1 MAGLHTEIRLLNY
14 IYAHNKMPSG
24 FSTIHLFSTRTVCG
38 TCKNCIDQVRTYFA
52 PKNIGVKYYSLQSE
66 KTIVLENLYDDEEC
80 RIIDIINNYEYLIM
94 AIDTTP
100 SQVATNAL
108 QAIPFGSIIGGPLK
122 ACIEAQAM
130 AAQTSWQFIQE
141 VGLNTDPNTGQKEAV
156 NVSFQFMQNGHMV
169 QLNVPL
175 LTIVPIPY
183 IAIHDIDINFKAN
196 ISASSSSVS
205 EQSSSSALD
214 VGAEA
219 SIGAKWGPFH
229 MDAKMKAN
237 YSSKKD
243 SKATQESKYSVEYT
257 MDVAVKAGQDSMP
270 AGLAKVLEL
279 LGSALDVSDPEGTLE
294 VSARKLV
301 LSKDKE
307 GKAIPVSL
315 IATYKNGKGIF
326 ESEAIGLFTK
336 SNDKLEPVDIKTA
349 NIEKNPQDDSVVYV
363 FPEANNYIVKA
374 GNKTIEIKIEDAGEA

>member
-1 MAGLHTEIRLLNY
+1 MA
-14 IYAHNKMPSG
+14 
-24 FSTIHLFSTRTVCG
+24 
-38 TCKNCIDQVRTYFA
+38 
-52 PKNIGVKYYSLQSE
+52 
-66 KTIVLENLYDDEEC
+66 
-80 RIIDIINNYEYLIM
+80 

-100 SQVATNAL
+100 SQVATSAL
-108 QAIPFGSIIGGPLK
+108 QAIPFGSMIGGPLN

-141 VGLNTDPNTGQKEAV
+141 VGLNTNPDTGQKEAV
-156 NVSFQFMQNGHMV
+156 NVSFQFVQNGRVV

-219 SIGAKWGPFH
+219 SIGAKWGAFH

-279 LGSALDVSDPEGTLE
+279 LGNTLDVSDPDGTLE
-294 VSARKLV
+294 VSARELT
-301 LSKDKE
+301 LTD
-307 GKAIPVSL
+307 GKATL
-315 IATYKNGKGIF
+315 IATYKNSKGIF
-326 ESEAIGLFTK
+326 EPES
-336 SNDKLEPVDIKTA
+336 IKIDGVTG
-349 NIEKNPQDDSVVYV
+349 KVSDDSVV
-363 FPEANNYIVKA
+363 FELKEAKTYTVVA
-374 GNKTIEIKIEDAGEA
+374 GKKKVSVDVQNIKPDTKTDTTKP

>member
-1 MAGLHTEIRLLNY
+1 
-14 IYAHNKMPSG
+14 
-24 FSTIHLFSTRTVCG
+24 
-38 TCKNCIDQVRTYFA
+38 
-52 PKNIGVKYYSLQSE
+52 
-66 KTIVLENLYDDEEC
+66 
-80 RIIDIINNYEYLIM
+80 M

-100 SQVATNAL
+100 SQVATSAL
-108 QAIPFGSIIGGPLK
+108 QAIPFGSMIGGPLN

-141 VGLNTDPNTGQKEAV
+141 VGLNTNSDTGQKEAV
-156 NVSFQFMQNGHMV
+156 NVSFQFVQNGRVV

-229 MDAKMKAN
+229 MDAKMNAS

-279 LGSALDVSDPEGTLE
+279 LGNTLDVSDPDGTLE
-294 VSARKLV
+294 VSARELT
-301 LSKDKE
+301 LTD
-307 GKAIPVSL
+307 GKATL
-315 IATYKNGKGIF
+315 IATYKNSKGIF
-326 ESEAIGLFTK
+326 EPES
-336 SNDKLEPVDIKTA
+336 IKIDGVTG
-349 NIEKNPQDDSVVYV
+349 KVSDDSVV
-363 FPEANNYIVKA
+363 FELKEAKTYTVIAGKKKVSVDVQNVKPDT
-374 GNKTIEIKIEDAGEA
+374 KTDTTKP

>member
-1 MAGLHTEIRLLNY
+1 
-14 IYAHNKMPSG
+14 
-24 FSTIHLFSTRTVCG
+24 
-38 TCKNCIDQVRTYFA
+38 
-52 PKNIGVKYYSLQSE
+52 
-66 KTIVLENLYDDEEC
+66 
-80 RIIDIINNYEYLIM
+80 M

-100 SQVATNAL
+100 SQVATSAL
-108 QAIPFGSIIGGPLK
+108 QAIPFGSMIGGPLN

-141 VGLNTDPNTGQKEAV
+141 VGLNTNPDTGQKEAV
-156 NVSFQFMQNGHMV
+156 NVSFQFVQNGRVV

-229 MDAKMKAN
+229 MDAKMNAS

-294 VSARKLV
+294 VSARELTI
-301 LSKDKE
+301 SDEKDAK
-307 GKAIPVSL
+307 VTL
-315 IATYKNGKGIF
+315 IATYKNNKGIF
-326 ESEAIGLFTK
+326 EPK
-336 SNDKLEPVDIKTA
+336 SIKINGVTGK
-349 NIEKNPQDDSVVYV
+349 ESDDSVI
-363 FPEANNYIVKA
+363 FELNEAKTYTVTAGKKTVEVEVKKA
-374 GNKTIEIKIEDAGEA
+374 ETKTATDTQN

>member
-1 MAGLHTEIRLLNY
+1 
-14 IYAHNKMPSG
+14 
-24 FSTIHLFSTRTVCG
+24 
-38 TCKNCIDQVRTYFA
+38 
-52 PKNIGVKYYSLQSE
+52 
-66 KTIVLENLYDDEEC
+66 
-80 RIIDIINNYEYLIM
+80 M

-307 GKAIPVSL
+307 GNAIPVSL

-336 SNDKLEPVDIKTA
+336 SNDNLESVDIKTTK
-349 NIEKNPQDDSVVYV
+349 IEKNPQDDSVVYV
-363 FPEANNYIVKA
+363 FSEANNYIVKA
-374 GNKTIEIKIEDAGEA
+374 GNKTIEIKIEDADEA

>member
-1 MAGLHTEIRLLNY
+1 
-14 IYAHNKMPSG
+14 
-24 FSTIHLFSTRTVCG
+24 
-38 TCKNCIDQVRTYFA
+38 
-52 PKNIGVKYYSLQSE
+52 
-66 KTIVLENLYDDEEC
+66 
-80 RIIDIINNYEYLIM
+80 M

-100 SQVATNAL
+100 SQVATSAL
-108 QAIPFGSIIGGPLK
+108 QAIPFGSMIGGPLN

-141 VGLNTDPNTGQKEAV
+141 VGLNTNPDTGQKEAV
-156 NVSFQFMQNGHMV
+156 NVSFQFVQNGRVV

-219 SIGAKWGPFH
+219 SIGAKWGAFH

-279 LGSALDVSDPEGTLE
+279 LGNTLDISDPDGTLE
-294 VSARKLV
+294 VSARELT
-301 LSKDKE
+301 LTD
-307 GKAIPVSL
+307 GKATL
-315 IATYKNGKGIF
+315 IATYKNSKGIIEP
-326 ESEAIGLFTK
+326 ES
-336 SNDKLEPVDIKTA
+336 IKIDGVTG
-349 NIEKNPQDDSVVYV
+349 KVSDDSVV
-363 FPEANNYIVKA
+363 FELKEAKTYTVVA
-374 GNKTIEIKIEDAGEA
+374 GKKKVSVDVQNIKPDTKTDTTKP

>member
-1 MAGLHTEIRLLNY
+1 
-14 IYAHNKMPSG
+14 
-24 FSTIHLFSTRTVCG
+24 
-38 TCKNCIDQVRTYFA
+38 
-52 PKNIGVKYYSLQSE
+52 
-66 KTIVLENLYDDEEC
+66 
-80 RIIDIINNYEYLIM
+80 M

-100 SQVATNAL
+100 SQVVTSAL
-108 QAIPFGSIIGGPLK
+108 QAIPFGSMIGGPLN

-141 VGLNTDPNTGQKEAV
+141 VGLNTNPDTGQKEAV
-156 NVSFQFMQNGHMV
+156 NVSFQFVQNGRVV

-219 SIGAKWGPFH
+219 SIGAKWGAFH
-229 MDAKMKAN
+229 MDAKMNAS

-294 VSARKLV
+294 VSARELT
-301 LSKDKE
+301 LSDEKDAK
-307 GKAIPVSL
+307 VTL
-315 IATYKNGKGIF
+315 IATYKNNKGIF
-326 ESEAIGLFTK
+326 EPK
-336 SNDKLEPVDIKTA
+336 SIKINGVTGK
-349 NIEKNPQDDSVVYV
+349 ESDDSVI
-363 FPEANNYIVKA
+363 FELNEAKTYTVTAGKKTVEVEVKKA
-374 GNKTIEIKIEDAGEA
+374 ETKTATDTQN

>member
-1 MAGLHTEIRLLNY
+1 
-14 IYAHNKMPSG
+14 
-24 FSTIHLFSTRTVCG
+24 
-38 TCKNCIDQVRTYFA
+38 
-52 PKNIGVKYYSLQSE
+52 
-66 KTIVLENLYDDEEC
+66 
-80 RIIDIINNYEYLIM
+80 M

-108 QAIPFGSIIGGPLK
+108 QAIPFGSMIGGPLK

-141 VGLNTDPNTGQKEAV
+141 VGLNTDPNTGKKEAV
-156 NVSFQFMQNGHMV
+156 NVSFEFLQNGRMV

-214 VGAEA
+214 AGAEVTA
-219 SIGAKWGPFH
+219 GLKVGPFH
-229 MDAKMKAN
+229 MDAKMNAN

-307 GKAIPVSL
+307 GNAIPVSL

>member
-1 MAGLHTEIRLLNY
+1 
-14 IYAHNKMPSG
+14 
-24 FSTIHLFSTRTVCG
+24 
-38 TCKNCIDQVRTYFA
+38 
-52 PKNIGVKYYSLQSE
+52 
-66 KTIVLENLYDDEEC
+66 
-80 RIIDIINNYEYLIM
+80 M

-257 MDVAVKAGQDSMP
+257 MDVAVKAGQYSMP